1 MSKSLKRVSIEA
13 AELKLNINIIELI
26 VETKTAKDA
35 AMALKCEIDQ
45 ILKSIIFL
53 NQNTEKCILFM
64 TSGGNR
70 VDLLKASTCVGAPLS
85 HANADIIRKQTGFA
99 IGGVSPI
106 GHLNKIKKFI
116 DPRLLEFNII
126 WAAAGT
132 PRSMF
137 SIDPKKIQ
145 MSSGAIICDF
155 TE

>member
-13 AELKLNINIIELI
+13 AELKLNINIIELR

-53 NQNTEKCILFM
+53 NQNTGKCILFM

-70 VDLLKASTCVGAPLS
+70 VDPLKASTCVGAPLS

-145 MSSGAIICDF
+145 MSSCAIICDF

>member
-1 MSKSLKRVSIEA
+1 MSKSLKRVFMEA
-13 AELKLNINIIELI
+13 AELKLNINIIELTAG
-26 VETKTAKDA
+26 TKTANA
-35 AMALKCEIDQ
+35 AAEALECEIDQ

-53 NQNTEKCILFM
+53 NENTGKCILFM

-70 VDLLKASTCVGAPLS
+70 VDLSKASRCVGAPLS
-85 HANADIIRKQTGFA
+85 HANANIIRKQTGFA

-106 GHLNKIKKFI
+106 GHLNSIEKFM

-132 PRSMF
+132 PKSMF
-137 SIDPKKIQ
+137 CIDPQKLH
-145 MSSGAIICDF
+145 MASGAVLYNF

>member
-1 MSKSLKRVSIEA
+1 
-13 AELKLNINIIELI
+13 
-26 VETKTAKDA
+26 
-35 AMALKCEIDQ
+35 MALKCEIDQ

-53 NQNTEKCILFM
+53 NQNTRKFISFM
-64 TSGGNR
+64 TSIGNR
-70 VDLLKASTCVGAPLS
+70 VDLLKASICVGAPLS
-85 HANADIIRKQTGFA
+85 HANADIISKQTGFA

-106 GHLNKIKKFI
+106 DHLSKIKTII

-145 MSSGAIICDF
+145 MSSGTIICDF